1 MVPVGEKH
9 ASVVNAVGEAPAS
22 STACPHVPQGAGWP
36 EGLVHNSTEPSP
48 IDAGRHG
55 KAGAPSASAAVQRR
69 RPVALALGLALEFD
83 AIGVVDNAI
92 TFGHE
97 FGGGSGGRQRKEGVA
112 RLELTA
118 AGRRFFSPSCTSWHG
133 MGDDTAAI

>member
-36 EGLVHNSTEPSP
+36 EGLVHNSTGPSP
-48 IDAGRHG
+48 IDAG
-55 KAGAPSASAAVQRR
+55 ARR

-83 AIGVVDNAI
+83 ATGVVDNAI
-92 TFGHE
+92 EDRVRDRGLCDHLWSTIHGDLTDA
-97 FGGGSGGRQRKEGVA
+97 GSRRLA
-112 RLELTA
+112 RRGA
-118 AGRRFFSPSCTSWHG
+118 
-133 MGDDTAAI
+133 